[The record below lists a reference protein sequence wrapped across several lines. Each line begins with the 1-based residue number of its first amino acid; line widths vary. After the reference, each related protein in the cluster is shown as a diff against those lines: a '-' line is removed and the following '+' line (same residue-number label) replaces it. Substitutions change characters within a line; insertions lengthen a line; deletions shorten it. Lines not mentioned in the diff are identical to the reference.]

1 MSKFIK
7 VTEFVRLV
15 HGVVETAPAYVNVD
29 NICYIK
35 ESTRHS
41 YWKDGKVVFVN
52 ITEIWTSTSSYIAT
66 TEDIQGIMD
75 LIHNQNRR

>member
-1 MSKFIK
+1 MSRFIK
-7 VTEFVRLV
+7 IAELAKLKE
-15 HGVVETAPAYVNVD
+15 GVIETAPAYVNVD

-41 YWKDGKVVFVN
+41 YRKDGSAVLVN
-52 ITEIWTSTSSYIAT
+52 ITEIWTSTSYIAA
-66 TEDIQGIMD
+66 TEDIQSIMD

>member
-1 MSKFIK
+1 MSRFIK
-7 VTEFVRLV
+7 VSELAQFQN
-15 HGVVETAPAYVNVD
+15 GVIETAPAYVNVD

-41 YWKDGKVVFVN
+41 YRRDGSAVLVS
-52 ITEIWTSTSSYIAT
+52 ITEIWTSTSYIAA
-66 TEDIQGIMD
+66 TEDIQSIMD